1 VTFLL
6 SLGAAILFGSGDFVG
21 GLVSRR
27 AGPLQVAVASQWIGL
42 ALLVPA
48 FLIFGG
54 RPNTTSLTWGAASGL
69 ATGLGL
75 VFLFRALAA
84 EAMAIGAALAGIVT
98 AVLPLAFGLLAGER
112 PATIAMIGLVF
123 AIGSI
128 ALIVYQSPS
137 GGGDQSGPGSGRR
150 LSPASLRRPGAVEG
164 IIAGVG
170 WGGASIFL
178 AQTPIDGGL
187 WPLASA
193 QTTTVLI
200 LTAIALGSGTR
211 VIPPRDAVPPS
222 AAVGVLHLSGAVL
235 FLVALQRGLLTL
247 VAVVQSLYPAV
258 TILLARLVLKER
270 LAPRQVAGLIVAG
283 VGVAL
288 IGLG

>member
-1 VTFLL
+1 MTFFL
-6 SLGAAILFGSGDFVG
+6 SLGAAFLFGAGDFVG
-21 GLVSRR
+21 GLASRR
-27 AGPLQVAVASQWIGL
+27 ASPLRVAVMSQWVGL

-48 FLIFGG
+48 FLVFGG
-54 RPNTTSLTWGAASGL
+54 RPNTTSLMWGAASGI

-84 EAMAIGAALAGIVT
+84 EAMAIGAAMAGIVT
-98 AVLPLAFGLLAGER
+98 AVLPLVFGLLAGER
-112 PATIAMIGLVF
+112 PAAIAMIGLCL
-123 AIGSI
+123 AMGSI
-128 ALIVYQSPS
+128 VAIVYERPA
-137 GGGDQSGPGSGRR
+137 GRGDQPRPGSGRL
-150 LSPASLRRPGAVEG
+150 LSLAGLRRPGVVDG

-170 WGGASIFL
+170 WGGTSIFL

-193 QTTTVLI
+193 QTATVLI
-200 LTAIALGSGTR
+200 LTVITLGSGAR
-211 VIPPRDAVPPS
+211 VIPPRGAVLPS
-222 AAVGVLHLSGAVL
+222 TVVGVLHLSGVVL

-258 TILLARLVLKER
+258 TILLARLVVKER
-270 LAPRQVAGLIVAG
+270 LAPRQVAGLIAAG
-283 VGVAL
+283 VGVTL